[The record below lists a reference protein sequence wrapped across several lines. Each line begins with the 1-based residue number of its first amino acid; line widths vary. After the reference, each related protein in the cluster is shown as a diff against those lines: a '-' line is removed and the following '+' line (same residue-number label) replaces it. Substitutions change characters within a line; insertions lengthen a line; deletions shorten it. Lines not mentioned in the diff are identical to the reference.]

1 MSSIRRS
8 SLISITLGLL
18 TVIGASFR
26 SLRLRR
32 RQDTSHTWVWRGQ
45 ARIIVEVE
53 AGLPASAATKPQG
66 GGCFRIY
73 RPSSIRRFQLGTCDC
88 CHRLLFEYPSFFG
101 RRVIDVQSPKR

>member
-18 TVIGASFR
+18 TVMGASFR

-32 RQDTSHTWVWRGQ
+32 RQDTSRTWVWRGQ

-53 AGLPASAATKPQG
+53 ARACPLRQLLRGASASTA
-66 GGCFRIY
+66 
-73 RPSSIRRFQLGTCDC
+73 
-88 CHRLLFEYPSFFG
+88 
-101 RRVIDVQSPKR
+101 